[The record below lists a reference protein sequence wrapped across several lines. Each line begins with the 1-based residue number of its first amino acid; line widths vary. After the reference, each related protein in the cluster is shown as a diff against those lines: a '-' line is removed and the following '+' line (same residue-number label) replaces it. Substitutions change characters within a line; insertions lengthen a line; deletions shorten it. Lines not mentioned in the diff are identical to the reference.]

1 MAKLKEVPEDFSLA
15 VASLRE
21 ALREARRNEVV
32 GETSSLL
39 FDFLENHL
47 NLIEEF
53 YVLLIN
59 EQHDSAI
66 VSVSAFDDITQRFR
80 RVARFFTRFPGVD
93 ERSIYEKSIVTD
105 FYYILKHHTRE

>member
-1 MAKLKEVPEDFSLA
+1 MATLMEIPEEFSSA

-21 ALREARRNEVV
+21 ALREARRDGAA

-53 YVLLIN
+53 YILLIN
-59 EQHDSAI
+59 EQHDRAI
-66 VSVSAFDDITQRFR
+66 VSVTAFDDLTQRFR
-80 RVARFFTRFPGVD
+80 RLARFFTRFPGVD